1 MKGRGLAR
9 SPRSAK
15 NKSLWLPSL
24 LALGLTIVF
33 LVADPEP
40 MGNFLRISHLLDK
53 VLRPMARAMFFM
65 ALGLLLAMMVEAL
78 GWTLRLGRLAAPLL
92 RCAHLPPVAA
102 ASFTTALVSNP
113 AANAFL
119 SEALDKKEIS
129 PRALAVANLLNG
141 SWPAFIV
148 HLPSS
153 AVIATSFAGKAGLAY
168 IAIMFSAATLRLF
181 GAAFL
186 GRLILPPIP
195 QSPEQEVKGQKSVK
209 EIWPGL
215 RQRLLRRLTALI
227 SVAAP
232 VYYLI
237 TMAADLGLFHML
249 EAFSA
254 QHLPDFFLPMEAAAL
269 IVFSVMAEFSSGFV
283 AAGAMLEN
291 STLNFAQAAAALILG
306 NIISTP
312 LRVLRWQLA
321 AFLGFFRLRL
331 GLFLILCNQ
340 GFRVLSLIAAL
351 FVFWQVFGG

>member
-1 MKGRGLAR
+1 MPPSRGR
-9 SPRSAK
+9 SPR

-24 LALGLTIVF
+24 AALGLTIVF
-33 LVADPEP
+33 LVAEP
-40 MGNFLRISHLLDK
+40 GAMKGFLHLSHLMEK
-53 VLRPMARAMFFM
+53 VLRPMLRAMFFM
-65 ALGLLLAMMVEAL
+65 SLGLFLAMIIEAM
-78 GWTLRLGRLAAPLL
+78 GWTLRLGRLAAPLVSY
-92 RCAHLPPVAA
+92 AHLPPAAA
-102 ASFTTALVSNP
+102 ASFTTALISNP
-113 AANAFL
+113 AANGLL
-119 SEALDKKEIS
+119 SEALDKHEIS

-153 AVIATSFAGKAGLAY
+153 AVIAASFAGKAGLAY
-168 IAIMFSAATLRLF
+168 TAIMFAAATLRLA

-186 GRLILPPIP
+186 GRLILPPVSRAAP
-195 QSPEQEVKGQKSVK
+195 AEAQGRKSLRK
-209 EIWPGL
+209 IWPGL
-215 RQRLLRRLTALI
+215 RQRLLRRLTVLL

-237 TMAADLGLFHML
+237 SMATELGFFEMM
-249 EAFSA
+249 EKFSA
-254 QHLPDFFLPMEAAAL
+254 AHLPDFFLPLEAAAL
-269 IVFSVMAEFSSGFV
+269 IVFSIMAEFSSGFV

-291 STLNFAQAAAALILG
+291 STLTFAQAAAALILG

-340 GFRVLSLIAAL
+340 GFRVLSLIISL
-351 FVFWQVFGG
+351 FLFWQLFG